1 MYSIYTFYFNNLFCR
16 LSTLDP
22 TLSKGQLRE
31 IWRIVDSRNAGYV
44 DVAEMHQLLTSR
56 YGKDKTAASNTGVI
70 ERVIKKILERC
81 GETAGIKG
89 LQRYFGI
96 L

>member
-1 MYSIYTFYFNNLFCR
+1 MA
-16 LSTLDP
+16 TLDP

-31 IWRIVDSRNAGYV
+31 LWRVVDTRNAGYV
-44 DVAEMHQLLTSR
+44 DVPEMHQLLTNR
-56 YGKDKTAASNTGVI
+56 YGKDKTAASHTGVI

-89 LQRYFGI
+89 LQR
-96 L
+96 